1 MQPLH
6 TTLMV
11 FTTLQSPGLTS
22 IACGATRCM
31 VHASMLARGTK
42 GGASARRRLLRLGAA
57 ASAARGTNGGASA
70 RSLLRGTSADAP
82 LPVHVAAAAVAGL
95 AAGAAMAAPAGAACS
110 SCSSLARTCGA
121 KPLTPTL
128 QPASAA
134 GAGGVAVPAAR
145 VVAAGDATCRA
156 ARVAAP
162 LAGAAGWLLQAPEAA
177 AGADSAALSRR
188 AAGASA
194 HSGYASAAALSLPAL
209 RSAARLI
216 VGAAAGAASGVAAAG
231 AAATSAATAA
241 GARGACSRYAA
252 GYQGHVV
259 AHKCRGWPCASC
271 CALCRQTLCRRWGA
285 CSLACNSLCQSS
297 TSLRHTPSASEHDQH
312 GGRTSVEVL
321 TASSVRDAASSSEG
335 RPGCGA
341 GAGTSR
347 HFRPCRNPARH
358 AAMHTIFWTCT
369 ADF

>member
-1 MQPLH
+1 LQTVHALPA
-6 TTLMV
+6 TLCCK
-11 FTTLQSPGLTS
+11 LTS
-22 IACGATRCM
+22 
-31 VHASMLARGTK
+31 ASMPFLT
-42 GGASARRRLLRLGAA
+42 
-57 ASAARGTNGGASA
+57 SAARNEATSSDSGAGNAHPSK
-70 RSLLRGTSADAP
+70 RMSSMSIVLLRET
-82 LPVHVAAAAVAGL
+82 AAA
-95 AAGAAMAAPAGAACS
+95 
-110 SCSSLARTCGA
+110 
-121 KPLTPTL
+121 PT
-128 QPASAA
+128 
-134 GAGGVAVPAAR
+134 
-145 VVAAGDATCRA
+145 
-156 ARVAAP
+156 
-162 LAGAAGWLLQAPEAA
+162 
-177 AGADSAALSRR
+177 
-188 AAGASA
+188 
-194 HSGYASAAALSLPAL
+194 
-209 RSAARLI
+209 
-216 VGAAAGAASGVAAAG
+216 
-231 AAATSAATAA
+231 A